1 MTARDSNNDAALFR
15 RISAGDE
22 PAFREYFDLHKVE
35 LFKVIIRLTKS
46 QAITEEIIQEIFIG
60 LWVSRRHLSTVDDP
74 AAYLYRILLNKTAA
88 YLKKEVNQERIIRAA
103 SRQYKPP
110 GNSTTELSV
119 EAKECLQWIEKALDQ
134 LPPQQKIVY
143 KLSRQQGLSNDEI
156 AGQLHISP
164 HTVRSHLAKAMG
176 FIRTYLGDMAM
187 ALVLVADLFRSN

>member
-1 MTARDSNNDAALFR
+1 MTARHSNNDTELFR
-15 RISAGDE
+15 RISVGDE
-22 PAFREYFDLHKVE
+22 MAFREYFDIHKVE

-60 LWVSRRHLSTVDDP
+60 LWISREHLNKVDDP
-74 AAYLYRILLNKTAA
+74 AAYLYRVLLNKTAT
-88 YLKKEVNQERIIRAA
+88 YLKKEGNQERIIRAA
-103 SRQYKPP
+103 SRQYKPLS
-110 GNSTTELSV
+110 NSTTEDSV
-119 EAKECLQWIEKALDQ
+119 EAKEYLQWIEKALDQ

-156 AGQLHISP
+156 AEHLHISP

-187 ALVLVADLFRSN
+187 MLALVADFLRTR